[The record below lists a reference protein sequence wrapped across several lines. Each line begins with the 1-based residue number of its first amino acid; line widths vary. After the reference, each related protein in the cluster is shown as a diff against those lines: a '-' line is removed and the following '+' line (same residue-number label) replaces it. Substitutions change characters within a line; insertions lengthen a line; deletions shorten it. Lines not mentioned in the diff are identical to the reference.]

1 LYFFDYFIAARSS
14 VSGDGLTEKM
24 RVNMARPG
32 REREIIARI
41 RQTAGSSG
49 DLLVGIGD
57 DCAVYK
63 TAPDRVSLVSA
74 DTMVEGVH
82 FDLRWHPPVE
92 LGRKAA
98 SVNISDIAAMGGLP
112 RFALLSLALAPT
124 VEGQWLEAFMA
135 GFSAVL
141 AEHGVV
147 LIGGDTVQG
156 GQESVLSVTVLGE
169 MAEAELLTRKGAR
182 VGDVV
187 LVSGFLGEAAA
198 GLALCQ
204 SGLGHDF
211 GWQPLVAAHL
221 DPVAQVV
228 LGRALAASGMV
239 HAMQDLSDGLATDLA
254 HICAESGVG
263 AVVTAEKIPLSPL
276 LRKAAQTCGQSA
288 LDWALAGGEDYQ
300 LLCTAA
306 EPRLAGLRSLVR
318 EQTGRELFAVGRIVE
333 GQGVF
338 LEEAGQRREISY
350 RGYEHFR

>member
-1 LYFFDYFIAARSS
+1 
-14 VSGDGLTEKM
+14 
-24 RVNMARPG
+24 MARPEG
-32 REREIIARI
+32 EREIIARI
-41 RQTAGSSG
+41 RQAAGSSG

-63 TAPDRVSLVSA
+63 TAPDRVSLVTT

-82 FDLRWHPPVE
+82 FDLSWHSPLE

-112 RFALLSLALAPT
+112 RFALLSLALTPACD
-124 VEGQWLEAFMA
+124 GQWLDAFMA
-135 GFSAVL
+135 GFLAVL
-141 AEHGVV
+141 AEHGVA
-147 LIGGDTVQG
+147 LIGGDTVQSG
-156 GQESVLSVTVLGE
+156 HESVLSVTVLGE
-169 MAEAELLTRKGAR
+169 MAEAELLTRKGAKP
-182 VGDVV
+182 GDVV

-198 GLALCQ
+198 GLALCRL
-204 SGLGHDF
+204 GLAHEPD
-211 GWQPLVAAHL
+211 WQTLIAAHLNPVPLVA
-221 DPVAQVV
+221 
-228 LGRALAASGMV
+228 LGRVLAASGLV

-263 AVVTAEKIPLSPL
+263 AVVTAEKIPLSPV
-276 LRKAAQTCGQSA
+276 LRQAAKICGQSP
-288 LDWALAGGEDYQ
+288 LDWAISGGEDYQ
-300 LLCTAA
+300 LLFTVGEQQVAA
-306 EPRLAGLRSLVR
+306 LSSMVR